1 MCIASAHKMA
11 PGISPTTV
19 SDRLWFARRPIYPA
33 PTNFAAETTHFL
45 RVAVVAAELSGFAS
59 RKIRTVCPLESA
71 PHSDSR
77 GMPPFFA
84 ARFPEPASGQFLR
97 PAASRLLLSRYLPS
111 STSPWEQQP
120 LASRCAGN
128 WCKKKETNA
137 GPIHMV
143 IKWKSFG

>member
-1 MCIASAHKMA
+1 MA

-19 SDRLWFARRPIYPA
+19 SDTLWFARRPIYPA

-45 RVAVVAAELSGFAS
+45 LVAVVAAELSGFAS

-84 ARFPEPASGQFLR
+84 ARFPEPGLGPIPAPGSFPASSFPVPPIKHLAVGA
-97 PAASRLLLSRYLPS
+97 AASRFQVRGELVQEKGTKRRSHPY
-111 STSPWEQQP
+111 
-120 LASRCAGN
+120 GN
-128 WCKKKETNA
+128 
-137 GPIHMV
+137 
-143 IKWKSFG
+143 